1 MLLVESTVTR
11 PPTYEGTTRDAVVSV
26 LGAPKH
32 TRFTASG
39 IILHD
44 NVELYRSDEYRT
56 SRLVQLPGDKY
67 YYEWNQYPIAFILT
81 LGLIE
86 VFVLPITAV
95 DLGIKSFQK
104 DQLSFHYN
112 EADELINYSRDR
124 KYRTM
129 ADENNKMQNMRLQ
142 RDAAKAPRP

>member
-1 MLLVESTVTR
+1 M
-11 PPTYEGTTRDAVVSV
+11 
-26 LGAPKH
+26 
-32 TRFTASG
+32 TASG
-39 IILHD
+39 IIPHD
-44 NVELYRSDEYRT
+44 KKEQYRTDEYRT

-67 YYEWNQYPIAFILT
+67 YYEWNQYPIAFIFT

-86 VFVLPITAV
+86 LFVLPITAV

-124 KYRTM
+124 KYQTPVDR
-129 ADENNKMQNMRLQ
+129 K
-142 RDAAKAPRP
+142 